1 MFFTCTKPAILIC
14 LVIFQTQL
22 NFAHIGLVLLDNG
35 YANAHCFSY
44 DAELFKHIFKPASCR
59 IKLANFS
66 VFVVAFC
73 LSNPGPQCDLSN
85 GWRQYGS
92 NCYKLKADV
101 RKSWNLARHDCV
113 FEGGDLVSI
122 TTAEENQFVSLIQQS
137 PTGISLWMGGHD
149 SVTEGG
155 WEWTDG
161 SPFRYIR
168 WNAGNPDNYD
178 GEDCLSILVSN
189 GYWND
194 DKCENKRGYICN
206 VIYS

>member
-1 MFFTCTKPAILIC
+1 MPQIWSVLMFIPLLCGILMYIFSIFSAHSQCLEGWRDYEGKCYFFSTDTK
-14 LVIFQTQL
+14 TWTE
-22 NFAHIGLVLLDNG
+22 
-35 YANAHCFSY
+35 ANA
-44 DAELFKHIFKPASCR
+44 
-59 IKLANFS
+59 
-66 VFVVAFC
+66 FC
-73 LSNPGPQCDLSN
+73 SEQNN
-85 GWRQYGS
+85 
-92 NCYKLKADV
+92 
-101 RKSWNLARHDCV
+101 
-113 FEGGDLVSI
+113 LVSI
-122 TTAEENQFVSLIQQS
+122 TTAEENQFVSS

-194 DKCENKRGYICN
+194 DKCENKRGYICKRRGEKSCSN
-206 VIYS
+206 CC